1 MKNFKLTISYD
12 GTRYN
17 GWQRQGNTKNT
28 IQEKI
33 ESVLSV
39 LFQKKIEIQGSGRT
53 DAGTHAIAQIA
64 NFKIETELDK
74 IEIRQYLNHYLPEDI
89 VVTNIEEVDL
99 RFHSRLSAKEKC
111 YLYRLHIGEI
121 PPVFTR
127 RYVYTF
133 PCSLDIDKMQQ
144 AAEVLLGKHDFRGFS
159 SEKRKKKSTTR
170 EIYSV
175 EINPI
180 GDEIQFI
187 FRGNGFLFHM
197 VRILTGTLIEIGAKE
212 METEQILKIL
222 DTKNRTFA
230 GRTLPARG
238 LTLVSVK
245 YD

>member
-133 PCSLDIDKMQQ
+133 PCSLDMDKMQQ

-175 EINPI
+175 HINAI

-212 METEQILKIL
+212 MGTEQILKIL

>member
-133 PCSLDIDKMQQ
+133 PCSLDMDKMQQ

-175 EINPI
+175 DINAI

>member
-133 PCSLDIDKMQQ
+133 PCSLDMDKMQQ
-144 AAEVLLGKHDFRGFS
+144 AAEYLLGKHDFRGFS

-175 EINPI
+175 EIDVI
-180 GDEIQFI
+180 GDEIQFF

-197 VRILTGTLIEIGAKE
+197 VRILAGTLLEIGAKE
-212 METEQILKIL
+212 METERILKIF
-222 DTKNRTFA
+222 DTKDRTLA